1 MKEKKKESNCV
12 CVKKT
17 KKLPYHDEYIC
28 SFHLHKKKQK
38 WFIVRREVGPNIGM
52 KEWIIIR
59 TKAFARASVKEPSSF
74 AGLAGKLAS

>member
-1 MKEKKKESNCV
+1 MMSTYVHFIC
-12 CVKKT
+12 T
-17 KKLPYHDEYIC
+17 K
-28 SFHLHKKKQK
+28 KKKQK
-38 WFIVRREVGPNIGM
+38 WFIVRGEEGPNIGM

>member
-1 MKEKKKESNCV
+1 VKEKKKESNCV

-38 WFIVRREVGPNIGM
+38 WFIVRGEEGPNIGM